1 MAHCRM
7 LLGLI
12 VLAATSR
19 CMTFN
24 GHGSDPSKFPPAA
37 TERSQSPSLRPPVG
51 EAPPADPAGTS
62 VRLSV
67 VHGVVLATGGPG
79 FQLHVENWSSGGEI
93 SFYLVGPRGEQV
105 PVVPIERHSVIDD
118 TGRVVF
124 HVPYALRDL
133 YPGQW
138 IGLVAGTSGI
148 HQFNVEIPR

>member
-1 MAHCRM
+1 
-7 LLGLI
+7 
-12 VLAATSR
+12 
-19 CMTFN
+19 
-24 GHGSDPSKFPPAA
+24 
-37 TERSQSPSLRPPVG
+37 
-51 EAPPADPAGTS
+51 
-62 VRLSV
+62 
-67 VHGVVLATGGPG
+67 
-79 FQLHVENWSSGGEI
+79 
-93 SFYLVGPRGEQV
+93 V